1 MVVCVVCVHVYSVSV
16 CVFVKVVCVC
26 VCEEGLSDKLT
37 TLISGLQ
44 YTTLMIQ
51 STNQRAISG
60 RK

>member
-1 MVVCVVCVHVYSVSV
+1 MCVVVCVVCVHVYSVSV

-26 VCEEGLSDKLT
+26 EEGVSDKLT
-37 TLISGLQ
+37 TLISDLQ

-51 STNQRAISG
+51 STNQRASG